1 MKRILFLFL
10 LAGIWGMK
18 AYAQS
23 PVLQWQKAL
32 GGGGFDQSTSIC
44 QTNDGGYVT
53 AGYTMSNDGDI
64 PGTNHGGFDYW
75 VVKIDSTGKI
85 MWNFLF
91 GGSLD
96 DYATSVIA
104 TTDGGYM
111 VAGYSNSTDGNIT
124 NNHSGSIDYW
134 LVKLDAEGHLM
145 WQRSLGGSRDDYAAN
160 IIQTSDGG
168 YAVCGYTNSND
179 DDVSGNHGASDY
191 WVVKLDGVGNIQW
204 QATMGGT
211 ALDNATD
218 IRQTSDGGYIV
229 VGYSNSGNGD
239 VTGNHG
245 GSLDYWMTKLD
256 ANGSLLWQKSI
267 GGSDDDQAAAVRQ
280 TDDGGYLV
288 AGSSRS
294 ADGDATSGH
303 TGRGY
308 DYWIVKT
315 DASGTI
321 MWQQIYGGT
330 GDDYASAMCQSGR
343 AYVIAGYSNSID
355 GDVAG
360 NHGINDYWLIMVDPS
375 NGGLYW
381 QKTLGGSGDDRA
393 SCIQQ
398 TVNGGY
404 IVTGFAASDD
414 YDVTNSHSVGIPDYW
429 VAKLRTDNTPP
440 PVPTGVT
447 TISGADKIVLYAN
460 PSYGTLNFFLPPA
473 SGNYNFV
480 LIDLSGKRIL
490 TERILD
496 NRIDASTLTKGFY
509 FYEILSDR
517 NEILTTGKVILR

>member
-75 VVKIDSTGKI
+75 IVKIDSTGKI
-85 MWNFLF
+85 MWNVLY

-104 TTDGGYM
+104 TADGGYM
-111 VAGYSNSTDGNIT
+111 VAGYSNSADGNIT
-124 NNHSGSIDYW
+124 NNHNGSIDYW
-134 LVKLDAEGHLM
+134 LVKLDPEGHLI
-145 WQRSLGGSRDDYAAN
+145 WQRSLGGTRDDYAAN
-160 IIQTSDGG
+160 IIQTNDGG

-191 WVVKLDGVGNIQW
+191 WIVKLDGAGTIQW
-204 QATMGGT
+204 QSTLGGT
-211 ALDNATD
+211 GLDNATD
-218 IRQTSDGGYIV
+218 IRQTFDGGYIV
-229 VGYSNSGNGD
+229 VGYSNSVDGD
-239 VTGNHG
+239 VTGNHD

-256 ANGSLLWQKSI
+256 ANGSLLWQKSL
-267 GGSDDDQAAAVRQ
+267 GGSDDDQATAVRQ

-303 TGRGY
+303 IGRGY

-315 DASGTI
+315 DANGNI

-330 GDDYASAMCQSGR
+330 GDDYASAMCQSGS

-393 SCIQQ
+393 SCLQQ
-398 TVNGGY
+398 TTNGGY
-404 IVTGFAASDD
+404 IVTGFAASND
-414 YDVTNSHSVGIPDYW
+414 YDVTDNHSVGIPDYW
-429 VAKLRTDNTPP
+429 VAKLRTDNTPAP
-440 PVPTGVT
+440 TPTTVPTVAK
-447 TISGADKIVLYAN
+447 ADNIVLYSN
-460 PSYGTLNFFLPPA
+460 PSYGSLNFFLPAA

-490 TERILD
+490 TERILGS
-496 NRIDASTLTKGFY
+496 RIDASTVNKGFY

-517 NEILTTGKVILR
+517 NEILATGKVILR